1 MGLLKGNFIDTI
13 VKIVLTLAVAG
24 ILIGLLPPSP
34 FPAIIQQIE
43 QLPMISYVNWFFP
56 VGQAVGI
63 LTVWGSAI
71 LVFYGI
77 SWILR
82 QLGIIGG

>member
-1 MGLLKGNFIDTI
+1 MGLLKGTFIDTI

-24 ILIGLLPPSP
+24 ILIGLLPDSP
-34 FPAIIQQIE
+34 FPAIIGQLE
-43 QLPMISYVNWFFP
+43 QLPMISYINWFFP
-56 VGQAVGI
+56 VGTALGI
-63 LTVWGSAI
+63 LASWGSAI

>member
-1 MGLLKGNFIDTI
+1 MGLLKGNLIDTI

-34 FPAIIQQIE
+34 FPAIIESIAA
-43 QLPMISYVNWFFP
+43 LPMISYINWFFP
-56 VGQAVGI
+56 VGQAIGI
-63 LTVWGSAI
+63 LSSWAAAI
-71 LVFYGI
+71 VVFYGI

-82 QLGIIGG
+82 QLGIIGS

>member
-1 MGLLKGNFIDTI
+1 MGLLKGSFVDSI

-24 ILIGLLPPSP
+24 ILIGLLPDSP
-34 FPAIIQQIE
+34 FPAIIDQIA
-43 QLPMISYVNWFFP
+43 QLPMIGYINWFFP
-56 VGQAVGI
+56 VGQALGI
-63 LTVWGSAI
+63 LASWGSAI

-82 QLGIIGG
+82 QLGIIGS

>member
-34 FPAIIQQIE
+34 FPGIISQIE
-43 QLPMISYVNWFFP
+43 QLPMIGYINWFFP
-56 VGQAVGI
+56 VGQAVAI
-63 LTVWGSAI
+63 LTAWGSAI

-82 QLGIIGG
+82 QLGIIGS

>member
-1 MGLLKGNFIDTI
+1 MGLLKGSFVDTI

-24 ILIGLLPPSP
+24 ILIGLLPDSP
-34 FPAIIQQIE
+34 FPAIIEQIGE
-43 QLPMISYVNWFFP
+43 LPMIGYINWFFP
-56 VGQAVGI
+56 VGTALGI
-63 LTVWGSAI
+63 LASWGSAI

-82 QLGIIGG
+82 QLGIIGS

>member
-1 MGLLKGNFIDTI
+1 MGLLKGNLIDSI

-34 FPAIIQQIE
+34 FSGIIDQIG
-43 QLPMISYVNWFFP
+43 QLPMIGYINWFFP
-56 VGQAVGI
+56 IGQAVGI
-63 LTVWGSAI
+63 LTAWGSAI

>member
-34 FPAIIQQIE
+34 FPAIIESISA
-43 QLPMISYVNWFFP
+43 LPMLGYINWFFP
-56 VGQAVGI
+56 IGTAIGI
-63 LTVWGSAI
+63 LGSWAAAI
-71 LVFYGI
+71 VVFYGI

-82 QLGIIGG
+82 QLGIIGS

>member
-1 MGLLKGNFIDTI
+1 MGLLKGTFIDTI

-24 ILIGLLPPSP
+24 ILIGLLPTSP
-34 FPAIIQQIE
+34 FPAIIEQIAE
-43 QLPMISYVNWFFP
+43 LPMIGYINWFFP
-56 VGQAVGI
+56 IGQALGI
-63 LTVWGSAI
+63 LSAWGSAI

>member
-1 MGLLKGNFIDTI
+1 MGLLKGTFIDTI

-24 ILIGLLPPSP
+24 ILIGLLPESP
-34 FPAIIQQIE
+34 FPAIISQVAS
-43 QLPMISYVNWFFP
+43 LPMLGYINWFFP
-56 VGQAVGI
+56 VGQALGI
-63 LTVWGSAI
+63 LAAWGSAI